1 MVEDA
6 PIRPRATPSNGTV
19 DTESQEAF
27 PSLAPAPQAANR
39 PVASAWGASA
49 GPRIKPAASK
59 QPVVSDT
66 FTISSVDLST
76 AGKDGK
82 PTSLGEISRQVMA
95 QYKVKLD
102 SSTNQKSRQTTFFL
116 KADSKK
122 ELDKAKKSL
131 LALLSPVVRS
141 LPIAPFHES
150 RIGPHM
156 RAGGGRSVWDDLRDD
171 LQRFCLPSARVKRSL
186 G

>member
-1 MVEDA
+1 MVDDT
-6 PIRPRATPSNGTV
+6 PVKPRAPATNGTI
-19 DTESQEAF
+19 DTESQDAF
-27 PSLAPAPQAANR
+27 PSLAPAPQAANK
-39 PVASAWGASA
+39 PAASAWGAGA

-66 FTISSVDLST
+66 FSLSSIDLSS

-82 PTSLGEISRQVMA
+82 PTTLGEIAKQVMS

-102 SSTNQKSRQTTFFL
+102 ASTNQKARQTTFFL

-131 LALLSPVVRS
+131 LALLSPVV
-141 LPIAPFHES
+141 
-150 RIGPHM
+150 
-156 RAGGGRSVWDDLRDD
+156 
-171 LQRFCLPSARVKRSL
+171 CL
-186 G
+186 

>member
-1 MVEDA
+1 MVEDS
-6 PIRPRATPSNGTV
+6 PVKPRAVAANGTV

-27 PSLAPAPQAANR
+27 PSLAPAPQANKPAT
-39 PVASAWGASA
+39 SAWGAGA

-66 FTISSVDLST
+66 LTLSSIDLSS

-82 PTSLGEISRQVMA
+82 PTTLGEIAKQVMS

-102 SSTNQKSRQTTFFL
+102 ASTNQKARQTTFYL

-141 LPIAPFHES
+141 HPDCTIQ
-150 RIGPHM
+150 
-156 RAGGGRSVWDDLRDD
+156 SVLH
-171 LQRFCLPSARVKRSL
+171 
-186 G
+186 